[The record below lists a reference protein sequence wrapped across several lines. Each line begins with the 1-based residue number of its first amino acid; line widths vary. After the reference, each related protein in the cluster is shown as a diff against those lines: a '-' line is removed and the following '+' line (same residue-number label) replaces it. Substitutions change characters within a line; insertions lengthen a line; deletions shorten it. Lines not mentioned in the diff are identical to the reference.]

1 MKTGLKL
8 LLADLMSLTSKS
20 FLLAA
25 LIFSTPLMV
34 DAAEWPTLDW
44 KNRWSE
50 ETNDD
55 EIIDNPPFVA
65 VDGVR
70 LHRFSEM
77 QSIAY
82 QGEFLIELG
91 EYGTERLHV
100 FSVWQGGASQGE
112 QLMAVSIRQTG
123 IDIIG
128 PHGQNFEKLRI
139 KRKNKQDSL
148 EFQLLTDEDAL
159 IDTIH
164 YEAGAFRP

>member
-1 MKTGLKL
+1 
-8 LLADLMSLTSKS
+8 MSRTSKS

-25 LIFSTPLMV
+25 IFFSTPLMAV
-34 DAAEWPTLDW
+34 AEERPTIEW
-44 KNRWSE
+44 KTRWSE
-50 ETNDD
+50 EASGG
-55 EIIDNPPFVA
+55 EIIDNLPFVA

-128 PHGQNFEKLRI
+128 PHGQDFEKLRI
-139 KRKNKQDSL
+139 IRKNKQDSL
-148 EFQLLTDEDAL
+148 EFQLLTNEDAL

-164 YEAGAFRP
+164 YEAGTFRP